1 MYFLTI
7 VYFIFSTIDVELEND
22 SPSRKRDLTSTQ
34 QKVDVEMASLRLSIY
49 IYIYLQRNEYRDGR
63 GAQLLGFPARENDPV
78 FPMHM

>member
-49 IYIYLQRNEYRDGR
+49 IYLQRNEYRDGR